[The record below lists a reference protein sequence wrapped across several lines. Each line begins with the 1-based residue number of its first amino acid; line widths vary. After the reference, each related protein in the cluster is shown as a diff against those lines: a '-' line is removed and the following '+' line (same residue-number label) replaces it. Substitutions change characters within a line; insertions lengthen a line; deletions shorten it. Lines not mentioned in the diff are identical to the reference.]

1 MGKYLKNYIYNLQIW
16 RRVALLKRVSLTI
29 ILVLLLSSCS
39 VSDNSS
45 ANTDNKN
52 IIKDKE
58 NITKELESEELEESL
73 TLGEENNEEIEI
85 IENSTKEITQEDA
98 EKIFYSR
105 YEGFNIDVLKRQG
118 QVYYIQ
124 GKNIDGNKIQKVKI
138 NIKNGDIIFEK
149 LINKSGY

>member
-1 MGKYLKNYIYNLQIW
+1 M
-16 RRVALLKRVSLTI
+16 LKRVSLTI

-58 NITKELESEELEESL
+58 NITKELESEELEENL

>member
-1 MGKYLKNYIYNLQIW
+1 M
-16 RRVALLKRVSLTI
+16 LKRVSLTI

-58 NITKELESEELEESL
+58 NITKELENQELEESL

>member
-1 MGKYLKNYIYNLQIW
+1 M
-16 RRVALLKRVSLTI
+16 LKRVSLTI

-98 EKIFYSR
+98 EKIFYNR

>member
-1 MGKYLKNYIYNLQIW
+1 M
-16 RRVALLKRVSLTI
+16 LKRVSLTI

>member
-1 MGKYLKNYIYNLQIW
+1 M
-16 RRVALLKRVSLTI
+16 LKRVSLTI

-58 NITKELESEELEESL
+58 NITKELESQELEESL

>member
-98 EKIFYSR
+98 EKIFYNR